1 MTLFIII
8 IVVMLAVY
16 LFMRSATY
24 QRMQQKQEEL
34 LTSDLEFFGIS
45 NQSYYTGVWPK
56 NKGQG
61 ECLEFGIAGITF
73 RKGVDEYIG
82 ELVGSLEEEPTNRYD
97 RNAIKILAYDGHHL
111 GYVPKDMTSEVR
123 KVTTLPCRC
132 YCFILKRHTSEG
144 EMYLTDCY
152 IDT

>member
-1 MTLFIII
+1 MAAVAMYLII
-8 IVVMLAVY
+8 
-16 LFMRSATY
+16 RSVAY
-24 QRMQQKQEEL
+24 QRMQQKEKEL
-34 LTSDLEFFGIS
+34 LSSDLKYFETSCNG
-45 NQSYYTGVWPK
+45 NYVGVWPK
-56 NKGQG
+56 GKGQG

-123 KVTTLPCRC
+123 KATTLPCRC

-152 IDT
+152 IDA